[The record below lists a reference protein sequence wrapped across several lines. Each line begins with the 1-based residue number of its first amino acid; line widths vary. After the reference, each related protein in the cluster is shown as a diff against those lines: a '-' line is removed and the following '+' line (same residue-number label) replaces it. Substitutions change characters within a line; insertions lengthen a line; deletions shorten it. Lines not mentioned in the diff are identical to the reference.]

1 MWCDVMSCHVMY
13 VLIFVRPHHLED
25 LPQASPHHGFALDLL
40 RLGEL
45 EWERVR
51 FGDPER
57 VPGGNVVPQL
67 VSEIGLYL
75 Q

>member
-1 MWCDVMSCHVMY
+1 MY